1 MFAAGTV
8 VVALLAAIRGSLL
21 LAVQAATSTGATEG
35 WRPPVLAFAFPARR
49 FPPRGGATSSA
60 PPPPRAAVRG
70 NANRRRRPPR
80 VVRFAS
86 TDSGGRAAPPPPPLT
101 TDVVERHELNEQFG
115 RWRFLQRLLEGEV
128 AARDVEDVLL
138 LSLCAYLEHG
148 PSASSSENKDE
159 NGGNASPVLTPH
171 QRSEVDDVLEAMSSA
186 SDGIGDSRVFHMLVS
201 HPVDYESISIDG
213 DEAESEYEAVME
225 VDGIALSMLERI
237 ERLLPD
243 PVEDEEAHKSA
254 WDVVMDLHGRES
266 VRVSEESLRREGGG
280 GGGLVGGGGGSGGG
294 GGLRIRARSL
304 QWRTL
309 CSVGR
314 VLIHFD
320 FLTKG
325 VLKEGTFT
333 STDR

>member
-8 VVALLAAIRGSLL
+8 IVALLAAIRGSLL

-35 WRPPVLAFAFPARR
+35 WRPPAPAFAFPAR
-49 FPPRGGATSSA
+49 TSPA
-60 PPPPRAAVRG
+60 PPPPCAALVRG
-70 NANRRRRPPR
+70 NAHRRRRPPR

-86 TDSGGRAAPPPPPLT
+86 TDDGGGRAAPPPPPT
-101 TDVVERHELNEQFG
+101 TDVVERHELGEQFG

-148 PSASSSENKDE
+148 PSVSSSENKDE
-159 NGGNASPVLTPH
+159 NGGNASPVLTPR
-171 QRSEVDDVLEAMSSA
+171 QRSEVEYVLHSMSSAA

-201 HPVDYESISIDG
+201 HPVDYESSSIDG
-213 DEAESEYEAVME
+213 DDAESDYEAVVE
-225 VDGIALSMLERI
+225 VDGIALSMLERM

-266 VRVSEESLRREGGG
+266 VRVSEESLRRERER
-280 GGGLVGGGGGSGGG
+280 GG

-333 STDR
+333 SNNR